1 MSKWEFASLRRQQ
14 FRQYFQPSRIVLGIL
29 PAPTKSGVNVIT
41 LCFDMYCS
49 YKPPMMAVA
58 IQNIN
63 ASYELI
69 QKCTEYVLA
78 VPGPSLLKET
88 VFCGTKSM
96 TEVDK
101 VEELRLQLSA
111 SEAIGVPGLTA
122 AIANIELT
130 KQMCVKT
137 GDHFLCVGL
146 VRKFG
151 VNRQRR
157 ELPLL
162 SIGPDASGYEVL
174 AKEGIH
180 RIGTVRPLK

>member
-1 MSKWEFASLRRQQ
+1 MSKSEFASLRRQQ

-41 LCFDMYCS
+41 LCFEMYCS

-58 IQNIN
+58 IQNLN
-63 ASYELI
+63 ASYDLLER
-69 QKCTEYVLA
+69 CTDYVLA

-101 VEELRLQLSA
+101 VEELSLKLSV
-111 SEAIGVPGLTA
+111 SENIGVPGLAA

-130 KQMCVKT
+130 KQTCIKT
-137 GDHFLCVGL
+137 GDHLLCVGL

-151 VNRQRR
+151 VNRQSR

-162 SIGPDASGYEVL
+162 SIGPDTAGYEVL

-180 RIGTVRPLK
+180 RIGTVRA